1 MVKLAISV
9 RQTSLQAIRSYVQ
22 ARKDMSLEIDRLPGH
37 GATFQCSGLV
47 SSVHS
52 VLTSLL

>member
-47 SSVHS
+47 SSVYS